1 MDIEILIKDSA
12 YSKQL
17 MKNLN
22 KYYGINSI
30 IIKSLDEYDK
40 RKVLVTDESLDIICV
55 NLYNDKLKYQSIDKI
70 KELIDYVSEK
80 KKEIEKVPL
89 IISVLNLSS
98 LSNHNNMVRRLYDL
112 FPKDKKKL
120 LVNFNYFYKYY
131 EPNEITIDNLI
142 FSNDELNISTNSFL
156 NFSYLSASKLP
167 IKINKEEHY
176 HNVMK
181 KIKKLNFDYIFI
193 DITFAISNK
202 NLHIIKES
210 DVIIFHETQNGDEEY
225 IKSIEEF
232 LNKILKNQYI
242 YSINE
247 TKKSVK
253 INSIKE
259 EEFFGNFEEFT
270 KYLCLIQ
277 KK

>member
-1 MDIEILIKDSA
+1 MDIEILIKDSV

-30 IIKSLDEYDK
+30 IIKSFDEYDK

-259 EEFFGNFEEFT
+259 EEFFGTLEEFT

>member
-259 EEFFGNFEEFT
+259 EEFFGNLEEFT